1 MLIGHIVLITEWM
14 HFAKITNALCKL
26 PIKNWFVSE
35 TVEQCVNVHTP
46 ILDVIKICV
55 IKKNL
60 LSDRMHLRELPNA
73 NIYFKK

>member
-55 IKKNL
+55 IKRKT
-60 LSDRMHLRELPNA
+60 
-73 NIYFKK
+73 YFINMADAFA

>member
-35 TVEQCVNVHTP
+35 TVE
-46 ILDVIKICV
+46 
-55 IKKNL
+55 
-60 LSDRMHLRELPNA
+60 
-73 NIYFKK
+73 

>member
-55 IKKNL
+55 IKRINL
-60 LSDRMHLRELPNA
+60 LH
-73 NIYFKK
+73 